1 MGDLT
6 VASTRLA
13 SLDRVDLDELPTKR
27 RVRGQDLKW
36 IALIV
41 PIGVPHLE
49 DAVEA
54 ALDAG
59 GGDVLTDATI
69 HQVSWWFFVGQTG
82 FRVVGDVVD
91 TRQRAQEPSP

>member
-13 SLDRVDLDELPTKR
+13 SLDRVDLDALPTKR
-27 RVRGQDLKW
+27 RVVGEDVKW
-36 IALIV
+36 VVFII
-41 PIGVPHLE
+41 PIGIPHLE

-69 HQVSWWFFVGQTG
+69 HQVSWWFLFGQIG
-82 FRVVGDVVD
+82 YRVIGDVVD
-91 TRQRAQEPSP
+91 TRQRPPEASP